1 MYRIYSDRKMNDMT
15 KECFARNCSEQ
26 VKFYGCR
33 HVLLEEY
40 DIIREELIKREYKL
54 FSKQQR
60 VLL

>member
-1 MYRIYSDRKMNDMT
+1 MNEMP
-15 KECFARNCSEQ
+15 KACFARNVYEQ